1 MSLVY
6 INNCT
11 PHRPGGSSCSWF
23 PVWQKT
29 SLVRYRV
36 YNDISPSFSTRI
48 NSYEFHW
55 MGNIDRNWINLAP
68 TSLAINLCHKKVLA
82 LTHTVECLSIGER
95 FYCYGTLP
103 VADNSDVQV
112 CYLIKIHSR
121 VNITHFNIGL
131 IYDTSKSWFVKA
143 KEQLVHIFEKKKK
156 FCKIWL
162 SNSCIAHYTIQL

>member
-11 PHRPGGSSCSWF
+11 PHRPGSSCSWF

-68 TSLAINLCHKKVLA
+68 TSLAINLCHKKFLA
-82 LTHTVECLSIGER
+82 LTHTLTRQTRLRTRLMKLYDWASLCLESWMPLNWGEV
-95 FYCYGTLP
+95 LLLWDI
-103 VADNSDVQV
+103 A
-112 CYLIKIHSR
+112 SR
-121 VNITHFNIGL
+121 
-131 IYDTSKSWFVKA
+131 W
-143 KEQLVHIFEKKKK
+143 QLW
-156 FCKIWL
+156 CASL
-162 SNSCIAHYTIQL
+162 LLD

>member
-1 MSLVY
+1 
-6 INNCT
+6 
-11 PHRPGGSSCSWF
+11 
-23 PVWQKT
+23 
-29 SLVRYRV
+29 
-36 YNDISPSFSTRI
+36 
-48 NSYEFHW
+48 

-68 TSLAINLCHKKVLA
+68 TSLAINLCHKKFLA
-82 LTHTVECLSIGER
+82 LTHTLTRQDCERGWWNFTIWHHYVYRVECLSIGER

-112 CYLIKIHSR
+112 CCLIKIHSR

-156 FCKIWL
+156 FCKIWF

>member
-1 MSLVY
+1 
-6 INNCT
+6 
-11 PHRPGGSSCSWF
+11 
-23 PVWQKT
+23 
-29 SLVRYRV
+29 
-36 YNDISPSFSTRI
+36 
-48 NSYEFHW
+48 

-68 TSLAINLCHKKVLA
+68 TSLAINLCHKKSLA
-82 LTHTVECLSIGER
+82 LTHTLTRQTRLRTRLMKLYDVYRVECLSIGER

-131 IYDTSKSWFVKA
+131 IYETSKSWFVKA